1 MKNNQKF
8 EPLTPKTASAAL
20 NMIRDRFCTELSTRE
35 MEALIAAENML
46 RENPDLAT
54 KYLR

>member
-1 MKNNQKF
+1 MRVKEK

-20 NMIRDRFCTELSTRE
+20 NMIRDRYCKELSARE

-46 RENPDLAT
+46 RENPELT
-54 KYLR
+54 VKYLR

>member
-1 MKNNQKF
+1 MRTNKV

-20 NMIRDRFCTELSTRE
+20 NMIRDRYCKELNARE

-46 RENPDLAT
+46 RENPELT
-54 KYLR
+54 KKYLR